1 MSERITRE
9 NALNTAYLNGKHVLF
24 NVDTSHGIEPL
35 TGRVHEGSV
44 VGVCEKLRS
53 TLVCFG
59 FGHQSFTNE
68 VSFDDIVAVA
78 DKTNGRNMEIDR
90 FRGPYVDLRK

>member
-1 MSERITRE
+1 MSERMTRE
-9 NALNTAYLNGKHVLF
+9 NALNTAYLNGKNVLF
-24 NVDTSHGIEPL
+24 NVAPSHAIEPL

-44 VGVCEKLRS
+44 VGTCDKLRS
-53 TLVCFG
+53 SLVCFS

-68 VSFDDIVAVA
+68 VSFDDIIAVA
-78 DKTNGRNMEIDR
+78 DKVNGKQIEIDR